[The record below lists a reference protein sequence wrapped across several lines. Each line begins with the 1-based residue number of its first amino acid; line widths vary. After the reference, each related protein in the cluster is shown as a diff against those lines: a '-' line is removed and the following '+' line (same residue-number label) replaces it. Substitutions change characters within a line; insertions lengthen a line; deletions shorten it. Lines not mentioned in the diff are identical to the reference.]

1 MSGHDVYNV
10 HQQYLF
16 RHTKRGVHDGVH
28 DGVYDGVH
36 DGVHDS
42 VYDGV
47 QNGVHDGVHDVQPK
61 YLFRHTK
68 RGRETA
74 GATIALHYSG
84 KCHQGSTAKDQ

>member
-28 DGVYDGVH
+28 DGVRDGVH
-36 DGVHDS
+36 GF
-42 VYDGV
+42 
-47 QNGVHDGVHDVQPK
+47 QQK
-61 YLFRHTK
+61 YLFNHTK

-74 GATIALHYSG
+74 GAAFALHYSG